1 MTAPQVIATIF
12 FLVSAGSATAL
23 AVMAAASAVLDAVAE
38 ACDRPRPDAGR
49 DRARRVSPAP
59 RQPRTP
65 VPPAARRSRGTVRPR
80 PLRRGAAP
88 VRRRC

>member
-49 DRARRVSPAP
+49 DRARRVSEAVC
-59 RQPRTP
+59 R
-65 VPPAARRSRGTVRPR
+65 
-80 PLRRGAAP
+80 LRRADLARAATPSASGLAGGAA
-88 VRRRC
+88 